1 MSNYDPPKET
11 LPIFDPAV
19 FATGDEPLTYN
30 IAVKKFLKYPSAQGT
45 ENLQAINVNGI
56 STFNAASNFNE
67 PIRMTN
73 IANPKRQI
81 FSSNYSF
88 LSSSDKDL
96 TVGTIYNSSADF
108 YYDNDNNNGTHIFRN
123 KNGAGTQSTPL
134 RINSTSVE
142 MNSPLAMTSATAV
155 NRTIQTTNLNVTN
168 TSNTSV
174 GIISGSAGSIVYD
187 NNVDSGNHQF
197 RTQVGG
203 VEKTV
208 LILDSS
214 AVTATSP
221 FIMSN
226 TISNNRN
233 VSTSILSIQDL
244 SASANPPITG
254 SITTASTNI
263 SYTNNNN
270 SGAHNFVVK
279 DGSAIVQTPLTLN
292 SNGLI
297 MNTSGN
303 YIQFPD
309 GTQQTTA
316 AISAPLKTYTDYI
329 PAASPNLPSKTVT
342 IPAGCYMIDIQAISG
357 GGLAGTNVGT
367 FNGGSGGGGQVI
379 SNTSKIAV
387 SPGQQ
392 IIIYFATSAG
402 NNFIRG
408 ENVNNSVLIRSPGS
422 NELANTITASIQV
435 TGVLTS
441 FTNVI
446 GTMKNG
452 LNGGNATSVSHGTAA
467 GAGTDFPDFNAWACN
482 WTSFKT
488 TAGFAGGPTTVTAGA
503 PRGSKW
509 LLQGYGMGGVSTNIA
524 PSTQAGVAL
533 VMITYYIG

>member
-1 MSNYDPPKET
+1 MSSTNPPNPNVSTFNNLYWSITDIPLTQSQADRRYLKYPVAQGKET
-11 LPIFDPAV
+11 LQAV
-19 FATGDEPLTYN
+19 D
-30 IAVKKFLKYPSAQGT
+30 
-45 ENLQAINVNGI
+45 VNGI
-56 STFNAASNFNE
+56 STFNAAANFNE

-123 KNGAGTQSTPL
+123 KNGAGTQTTPL

-208 LILDSS
+208 LLLDSN

-221 FIMSN
+221 LIMSN

-254 SITTASTNI
+254 SITSASTNI

-270 SGAHNFVVK
+270 SGAHNFIVK
-279 DGSAIVQTPLTLN
+279 DGSGTVQTPITIN

-297 MNTSGN
+297 MNTSGD

-316 AISAPLKTYTDYI
+316 STPFVPTTYSILYRVTNENASSEIRDI
-329 PAASPNLPSKTVT
+329 TVPANCYT
-342 IPAGCYMIDIQAISG
+342 I
-357 GGLAGTNVGT
+357 GLLVW
-367 FNGGSGGGGQVI
+367 GSGGLSGRVIPTGTGYNGTGGGGSTARSMVTVYPNMILRITWTTNADGNFGETKVQINSPI
-379 SNTSKIAV
+379 SHTIVTVPNGGDGNPASGSTAGSGADGNTQA
-387 SPGQQ
+387 P
-392 IIIYFATSAG
+392 TG
-402 NNFIRG
+402 NN
-408 ENVNNSVLIRSPGS
+408 
-422 NELANTITASIQV
+422 
-435 TGVLTS
+435 
-441 FTNVI
+441 
-446 GTMKNG
+446 
-452 LNGGNATSVSHGTAA
+452 
-467 GAGTDFPDFNAWACN
+467 
-482 WTSFKT
+482 
-488 TAGFAGGPTTVTAGA
+488 GFAGAWWRVFNTAGVNGTVSPVVPTLAGA
-503 PRGSKW
+503 PKGTTYETGGIGVGA
-509 LLQGYGMGGVSTNIA
+509 LQKYSNFINGAVF
-524 PSTQAGVAL
+524 
-533 VMITYYIG
+533 ITYYIV